1 MVQIAFLTLFLGLT
15 AGRQPVALTVQG
27 PVAAVELVLDGAPVV
42 RISGP
47 NWRTKLDFGTALEPH
62 ELIARALDDKGQEVG
77 RARQVLNLPRPPAEV
92 EILLENDAK
101 GQPAGAHLTWRSL
114 TGEKPAAASLLL
126 DGQPVPLDA
135 NAHATLPP
143 VDPEVAHILSAE
155 VRFGAAVVARRDIG
169 FGGRWGD
176 EVSTELTAV
185 PVRLRPGKT
194 LPAAAAL
201 QGWVLTDGKPVPVA
215 AVEESPAQLLVVRD
229 NEARLALEAYDRQK
243 AGKSLQAGMSELQ
256 RFKMSLG
263 KDDQIRFV
271 WPSAKSFTGQE
282 GVPAELFDASRD
294 YIGKDGGLLWLLG
307 RALPQTEKFDQRL
320 ADATAVAGLQA
331 LAGNRPRA
339 VLLVLGYNAKDASR
353 YDAGAVRHYLESV
366 RVPLIVWALDK
377 ASLAA
382 MAWGGAEDISTL
394 PKLESTFKKLDD
406 ELAWQRI
413 LWVEGSHL
421 PGAIS
426 LSPAAAEVMELVA
439 TKL

>member
-15 AGRQPVALTVQG
+15 SGRQPVALTVQG
-27 PVAAVELVLDGAPVV
+27 PVAAVELVLDGTAVLRV
-42 RISGP
+42 GP
-47 NWRTKLDFGTALEPH
+47 PWRTKIDFGTALEPH

-77 RARQVLNLPRPPAEV
+77 RVRQVINLPRPPAEV

-101 GQPAGAHLTWRSL
+101 GQPAGAHLTWHSL
-114 TGEKPAAASLLL
+114 TGEKPAAVSLLL
-126 DGQPVPLDA
+126 DGQPVGLDG
-135 NAHATLPP
+135 NAHAALPP
-143 VDPEVAHILSAE
+143 VDPEVSHILSAE
-155 VRFGAAVVARRDIG
+155 VRFGAAVVARKDIG

-185 PVRLRPGKT
+185 PVRLRPGKI
-194 LPAAAAL
+194 LPPAAAL

-215 AVEESPAQLLVVRD
+215 AVEESRAQLLVVRD
-229 NEARLALEAYDRQK
+229 NEARLALENYDRQK
-243 AGKSLQAGMSELQ
+243 AGKSLQAGIGERQ
-256 RFKMSLG
+256 RFQMTLG

-271 WPSAKSFTGQE
+271 WPSAKSFTGQ

-294 YIGKDGGLLWLLG
+294 YTGKDGGLLWLLG

-339 VLLVLGYNAKDASR
+339 VLLVLGYNAKDVSR

-366 RVPLIVWALDK
+366 RVPLIIWALDR

-382 MAWGGAEDISTL
+382 SAWGGAEDISTL
-394 PKLESTFKKLDD
+394 PKLESTFKKLND

-421 PGAIS
+421 PRAIS
-426 LSPAAAEVMELVA
+426 LSPAAAEVLELVR
-439 TKL
+439 